1 MNTVAATDSRASPK
15 ATVTVPGRIELIV
28 GGGDEGKAL
37 SFYERSCIVTVAAGQ
52 PLARLLPPG
61 EDDPSRVHLGAN
73 VQLAPDGQTIIAT
86 AAGRLCQDHQRI
98 WVEKVL
104 QISGDVDFSIG
115 NIEFEN
121 DVHIHGGIL
130 DLFKVR
136 SGGSIFVDK
145 AVEAA
150 EVHCAADLFVKGGI
164 AGKEK
169 GHCVVGRNLHARF
182 LSNARIEVSGD
193 ITVGTE
199 VCNCHIHCGGR
210 LDVEHGPLL
219 SGEVAA
225 TGGMRCH
232 TLGCSSGVRTVVT
245 AGGDEAFAQSTSGHF
260 AQIEQT
266 RPKIVKTRQLV
277 EPLMRNQK
285 SLNAQQKEKATELL
299 FQADE
304 MEKEINGRMEELKRS
319 LAQIRER
326 EHREIRVST
335 LIHPGVVLR
344 FPGMEAA
351 VSETLRG
358 PLRIVPHIQAHSR
371 RIVLISSGGSSVPLE
386 TRTPDDPMEMVQR
399 FLDRAEKP
407 A

>member
-86 AAGRLCQDHQRI
+86 AAGRLCQDQGRL
-98 WVEKVL
+98 WVEKAL
-104 QISGDVDFSIG
+104 QIAGDVDFSTG
-115 NIEFEN
+115 NIDFEN
-121 DVHIHGGIL
+121 DVHIHGSIL
-130 DLFKVR
+130 DLFKVH
-136 SGGSIFVDK
+136 SGGSIVVDK
-145 AVEAA
+145 TVEAA
-150 EVHCAADLFVKGGI
+150 QVQCAADLMVKGGI

-169 GHCVVGRNLHARF
+169 GHCIVGRNLHARF
-182 LSNARIEVSGD
+182 LSNARLEVAGD
-193 ITVGTE
+193 MVIGTE
-199 VCNCHIHCGGR
+199 ISNCHIRCGGR

-219 SGEVAA
+219 SGEAAA

-245 AGGDEAFAQSTSGHF
+245 AGGDETFAQSASGHF
-260 AQIEQT
+260 AHIEQT
-266 RPKIVKTRQLV
+266 RQKIGKTRQLV
-277 EPLMRNQK
+277 EPLLRNQK

-299 FQADE
+299 FEADE
-304 MEKEINGRMEELKRS
+304 MEQEINSRLQELKRQ
-319 LAQIRER
+319 LARIQEH
-326 EHREIRVST
+326 EHREIRVSST
-335 LIHPGVVLR
+335 IHPGVVLR
-344 FPGMEAA
+344 FPGMEALI
-351 VSETLRG
+351 SESLRG
-358 PLRIVPHIQAHSR
+358 PLRIVPQVQSR
-371 RIVLISSGGSSVPLE
+371 RIVLVNSSGSSVPLE
-386 TRTPDDPMEMVQR
+386 TRTPDDPMELVQR
-399 FLDRAEKP
+399 FVDRAEKT